1 MARGVELQLNPETG
15 EFEAVLDSEQESKIQ
30 SQLSEDENSN
40 LILPHSEDSKIP
52 AQTFNPY
59 TAEFEWADE
68 NMQKLHNLRRKI
80 RSKDADKLKVKENT
94 MKYGLEEIGLSA
106 SDLGKTGDSRT
117 GVKSEKDERVGA
129 SQLEDYKSTVSD
141 EQWVKLAKWK
151 ETKKNNLL

>member
-15 EFEAVLDSEQESKIQ
+15 EFEAVPTLNQETEVSAVITKDENGNLVLPQSEESK
-30 SQLSEDENSN
+30 
-40 LILPHSEDSKIP
+40 KP

-117 GVKSEKDERVGA
+117 ATKSQKDETVGA
-129 SQLEDYKSTVSD
+129 SQLEDYKSLVSA
-141 EQWVKLAKWK
+141 EQWEKLKQWK
-151 ETKKNNLL
+151 KSKKSK